1 MRNDEEKRSTPDAAF
16 LSKNKTALNHMM
28 KSQENVLY
36 LPSSIV
42 ENEVILLIN
51 SLAQRRNAGSANRRR
66 MSELIVVNT
75 NASVKKRKTKQ
86 TEKENVLIRTTE
98 EIVVVAETRETKTDI
113 AVTTAEMKRTTKKN
127 ERGTAIHPRRIAK

>member
-1 MRNDEEKRSTPDAAF
+1 
-16 LSKNKTALNHMM
+16 
-28 KSQENVLY
+28 
-36 LPSSIV
+36 
-42 ENEVILLIN
+42 
-51 SLAQRRNAGSANRRR
+51 

-86 TEKENVLIRTTE
+86 TKKENVLIRTTE

-127 ERGTAIHPRRIAK
+127 ERGTAIHLRRITKSKSRQHGTLTQVLLST

>member
-1 MRNDEEKRSTPDAAF
+1 
-16 LSKNKTALNHMM
+16 MM

-66 MSELIVVNT
+66 MSELNVVNT
-75 NASVKKRKTKQ
+75 NAGVKKRKTKQ
-86 TEKENVLIRTTE
+86 TEKENVLIGTTE
-98 EIVVVAETRETKTDI
+98 EIVIVAETRETKTDI

-127 ERGTAIHPRRIAK
+127 ERGTAIHPRRIAKSKSRQHGTLTQVLLRT